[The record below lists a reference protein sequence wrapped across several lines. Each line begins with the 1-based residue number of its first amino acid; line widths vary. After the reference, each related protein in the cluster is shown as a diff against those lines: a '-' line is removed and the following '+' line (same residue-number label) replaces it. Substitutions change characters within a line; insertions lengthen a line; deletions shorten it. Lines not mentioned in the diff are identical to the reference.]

1 MAKRPDFEPLESAR
15 GWVVNVPSSMTASGK
30 RARKYFPTETAAKR
44 FAASVRASHA
54 SGVRGA
60 MISASL
66 ALQAAE
72 ALRILEGSGVS
83 LPEAARLAVAKLG
96 GAESRETFGD
106 RYARAMAANDCVWS
120 DKYQSQMD
128 DLPKWLPASFMQR
141 VCGVIDRAAIEAAC
155 REIRPSLKQSSLDMK
170 ASRILAIV
178 HFRPRHKKAPSLAIL
193 TPAQVG
199 RCLRVCESIEERRVV
214 AVLFFAGVRPDAE
227 FGEISRLDWSA
238 FGDDVIEV
246 SSEVSKTP
254 SDRHIPITPRLRRL
268 IRGHPP
274 DGMVMPSGWKKRWQ
288 RIRRDA
294 GIAELIDVARHV
306 YCSNMLA
313 AFGMEACQAAMG
325 HVPLS
330 QVTRRHYARAVLKP
344 AAVRFF
350 R

>member
-106 RYARAMAANDCVWS
+106 RAMAANDCVWS

>member
-1 MAKRPDFEPLESAR
+1 VCKKILKSF
-15 GWVVNVPSSMTASGK
+15 
-30 RARKYFPTETAAKR
+30 
-44 FAASVRASHA
+44 
-54 SGVRGA
+54 SGV
-60 MISASL
+60 
-66 ALQAAE
+66 LQ
-72 ALRILEGSGVS
+72 
-83 LPEAARLAVAKLG
+83 
-96 GAESRETFGD
+96 T
-106 RYARAMAANDCVWS
+106 
-120 DKYQSQMD
+120 
-128 DLPKWLPASFMQR
+128 
-141 VCGVIDRAAIEAAC
+141 
-155 REIRPSLKQSSLDMK
+155 
-170 ASRILAIV
+170 
-178 HFRPRHKKAPSLAIL
+178 
-193 TPAQVG
+193 AQVG
-199 RCLRVCESIEERRVV
+199 RCLRVCESPEERRVV

-254 SDRHIPITPRLRRL
+254 SDRHIPISPRLRRL

-274 DGMVMPSGWKKRWQ
+274 DGPVMPPAWKKRWQ

-294 GIAELIDVARHV
+294 GISELIDVARHV

-344 AAVRFF
+344 AALRYF

>member
-1 MAKRPDFEPLESAR
+1 
-15 GWVVNVPSSMTASGK
+15 MTASGK

-106 RYARAMAANDCVWS
+106 RAMAANDCVWS